1 MTLFLP
7 PSERGPN
14 ASDRLRQ
21 IEHWCE
27 VVSWLCASYGE
38 EYRAGD
44 PRTRLAV
51 YHSIGL
57 IVDSAK
63 GLSDDVRAAIRN
75 VDWRWLSRTR
85 AILVHQ
91 PWRANSRIV
100 WSTAVGDIPALLV
113 EVRRV
118 TADKA

>member
-1 MTLFLP
+1 MTSSTL

-14 ASDRLRQ
+14 PSDRLRQ

-27 VVSWLCASYGE
+27 VVAWLCAGYEE

-63 GLSDDVRAAIRN
+63 GLSDDARAAIRN

-100 WSTAVGDIPALLV
+100 WSTAVGDIPALLA

-118 TADKA
+118 MAERA